1 MQRCTMEFKQLS
13 VIPSQVKMT
22 FWYANNDFLL
32 VKYLWFLKLDITL
45 WYFLLIIKGK
55 NKIAFYEK

>member
-1 MQRCTMEFKQLS
+1 MEFKQLF

-32 VKYLWFLKLDITL
+32 VKYLLFLKLGITS
-45 WYFLLIIKGK
+45 WYFLQIIKGK
-55 NKIAFYEK
+55 NKITFYEK